1 MARGYNFCAGPAA
14 LPDAVLSRAR
24 DELLDFKQL
33 GMSVMEMSHRSD
45 AFQTVAHTAV
55 ADLKSLLSIPD
66 NYRILYM
73 QGGATQQ
80 FSCVPWNL
88 LGRNNKADYIDTG
101 IWSTKAINEAKR
113 LPGADIHIAAST
125 AQSRYAT
132 VPDQHELSL
141 RSDAAYV
148 HYTSNETIGGVEF
161 PYIPE
166 TQGVPLVA
174 DMSSNILSEP
184 LDVSRYGLIYAGA
197 QKNIGPAGLAWVV
210 VRDDLLA
217 GARDDIPALMSYQRM
232 AAHDSMLNTPPT
244 FSLYL
249 CGLVFQW
256 LKDQGGVAGIQKVN
270 RQKAAALYAQI
281 DRSDFYQSPVAL
293 NARSQMNVA
302 FGLSNTTLEAT
313 FLDEAE
319 AAGLYNLAG
328 HRSVGGMRASI
339 YNAVS
344 LTAVTALTEFM
355 SDFEKRYG

>member
-14 LPDAVLSRAR
+14 LPDVVLERAR
-24 DELLDFKQL
+24 DELLDFKHQ

-45 AFQTVAHTAV
+45 AFQQVAKTAV
-55 ADLKSLLSIPD
+55 SDLKTLMSIPD

-88 LGRNNKADYIDTG
+88 LGHNNKADYIDTG
-101 IWSTKAINEAKR
+101 IWSQKAIAEAQR
-113 LPGADIHIAAST
+113 LPGADIRVVMST
-125 AQSRYAT
+125 KDSRYT
-132 VPDQHELSL
+132 QVPQTSDLTF

-148 HYTSNETIGGVEF
+148 HYTANETIGGVEF
-161 PYIPE
+161 PYIPD
-166 TQGVPLVA
+166 TGDLPLVS
-174 DMSSNILSEP
+174 DMSSNILSGP
-184 LDVSRYGLIYAGA
+184 LDVSRFGLIYAGA
-197 QKNIGPAGLAWVV
+197 QKNIGPAGLAWII

-217 GARDDIPALMSYQRM
+217 SERADIPALMSYRRT
-232 AAHDSMLNTPPT
+232 AEHDSMLNTPPT

-256 LKDQGGVAGIQKVN
+256 LKDKGGVAGMQLIN
-270 RQKAAALYAQI
+270 HEKATRLYRKI
-281 DRSDFYQSPVAL
+281 DSSDFYSAPVDVV
-293 NARSQMNVA
+293 ARSQMNVA
-302 FGLSNTTLEAT
+302 FGIADEKLEHT
-313 FLDEAE
+313 FLTEAD

-328 HRSVGGMRASI
+328 HRSVGGMRASL

-344 LTAVTALTEFM
+344 LEAVIALTDFM